1 MNPIAQCR
9 PAVSV
14 SSCASSAVRPLIV
27 ILALPAALG
36 LGACAGVQPWERGTL
51 ARPEMQL
58 DPNPLQTGLYEQVYD
73 SKEAASGGAGT
84 AGAGCGCN

>member
-1 MNPIAQCR
+1 MNSSAHGPTNI
-9 PAVSV
+9 SV
-14 SSCASSAVRPLIV
+14 SHSTARVARPLTAL
-27 ILALPAALG
+27 LAVAALS
-36 LGACAGVQPWERGTL
+36 LGACASVQPWERGTL

>member
-1 MNPIAQCR
+1 MRQLKF
-9 PAVSV
+9 STMLL
-14 SSCASSAVRPLIV
+14 SALFADVE
-27 ILALPAALG
+27 
-36 LGACAGVQPWERGTL
+36 PWQRGTL

-73 SKEAASGGAGT
+73 SKEAASGGTDT

>member
-1 MNPIAQCR
+1 MNPTAQSR
-9 PAVSV
+9 PDASV
-14 SSCASSAVRPLIV
+14 SPRRAGVGRLLAALLAGAVT
-27 ILALPAALG
+27 LG
-36 LGACAGVQPWERGTL
+36 LGACASVQPWERGTL

-58 DPNPLQTGLYEQVYD
+58 DPNALQTGLYEQVYD

>member
-1 MNPIAQCR
+1 MNRTVRRLAIGA
-9 PAVSV
+9 AM
-14 SSCASSAVRPLIV
+14 ASWLT
-27 ILALPAALG
+27 
-36 LGACAGVQPWERGTL
+36 ACATVQPWERGTL

-73 SKEAASGGAGT
+73 SKEAASGGTSA